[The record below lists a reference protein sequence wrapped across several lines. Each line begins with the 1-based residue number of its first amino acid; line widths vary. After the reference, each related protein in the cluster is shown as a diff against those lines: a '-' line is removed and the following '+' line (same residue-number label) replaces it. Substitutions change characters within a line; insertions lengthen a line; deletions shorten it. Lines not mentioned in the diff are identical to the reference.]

1 MPNVHMHEDWGSV
14 DFLYWTKKASCQHK
28 APNSTS
34 SRTPYSTVLTC
45 KKSSSQQTST
55 SNHKSEQSKPA
66 HHMIARLQEKEDLT
80 NRSAKDSN
88 PLWAILFGTC
98 QDPWPKTAL
107 IHLPKSKKA
116 TPYGPGKHCHVHP
129 LGPPTLGC
137 MHICTWNP
145 ILSSFCPSLNYLL
158 FGENRKRFVWTNGAL
173 SVIIIHQQWMHHFT
187 DHGRYSSPNYWTVSM
202 V

>member
-116 TPYGPGKHCHVHP
+116 TPYGPDKHCHVHP

-137 MHICTWNP
+137 MHIYAHEIQSYLHFARPST
-145 ILSSFCPSLNYLL
+145 ISFLGRTERGLYELMELYQLS
-158 FGENRKRFVWTNGAL
+158 
-173 SVIIIHQQWMHHFT
+173 
-187 DHGRYSSPNYWTVSM
+187 
-202 V
+202 

>member
-116 TPYGPGKHCHVHP
+116 TPYGPDKHCHVHP
-129 LGPPTLGC
+129 LALLPLDAC
-137 MHICTWNP
+137 IYMHMKSNP
-145 ILSSFCPSLNYLL
+145 IFILPVPQLSPFW
-158 FGENRKRFVWTNGAL
+158 GEQKRGLYELMELYQL
-173 SVIIIHQQWMHHFT
+173 S
-187 DHGRYSSPNYWTVSM
+187 
-202 V
+202 